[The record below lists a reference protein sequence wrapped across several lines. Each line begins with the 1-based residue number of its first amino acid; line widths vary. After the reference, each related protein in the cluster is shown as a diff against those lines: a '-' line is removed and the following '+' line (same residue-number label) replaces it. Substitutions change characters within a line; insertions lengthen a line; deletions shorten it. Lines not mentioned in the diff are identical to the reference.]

1 MKNLIFKHT
10 LLTGIVLLFTYGISA
25 QTGTFEP
32 MSGQA
37 GKDVVWVPT
46 SQALVD
52 KMLDMAKL
60 KPGDYLMDLGSGDGR
75 LVITAAKR
83 GATAVGVEYNPEMVK
98 YSREK
103 AAEAGVSGKAKF
115 MEADLFKTDLSK
127 ATVVTLFLLRTINL
141 ELRPTLLKLK
151 PGTRIVSNTFDM
163 GDWAPDEEATI
174 TTGCDGGF
182 CKALL
187 WIVPANVQGTWKI
200 DQGKLILEQNF
211 QKISGTLNSVRIT
224 DGLVNGNEISFK
236 IKGETYKGTITGD
249 KIEGSVSSGN
259 GSRQWMAVFGT

>member
-1 MKNLIFKHT
+1 
-10 LLTGIVLLFTYGISA
+10 
-25 QTGTFEP
+25 
-32 MSGQA
+32 
-37 GKDVVWVPT
+37 
-46 SQALVD
+46 
-52 KMLDMAKL
+52 MLDLAKV

-103 AAEAGVSGKAKF
+103 AAEEGVSSKAKF

-127 ATVVTLFLLRTINL
+127 ATVVTLFLLRSINI
-141 ELRPTLLKLK
+141 ELRPSLLKLK

-163 GDWAPDEEATI
+163 GEWEPDEEVTL
-174 TTGCDGGF
+174 TNNCNGGF

-200 DQGKLILEQNF
+200 DQGNLNLEQSF
-211 QKISGTLNSVRIT
+211 QKISGTLNSVRISE
-224 DGLVNGNEISFK
+224 GHINGKEISFR
-236 IKGETYKGTITGD
+236 IKGETYKGTIMGD
-249 KIEGSVSSGN
+249 KIQGSVSSGN
-259 GSRQWMAVFGT
+259 GTKVWMAVLQ